1 MPSPMVKR
9 PPPPL
14 LGSCNLPFFQRP
26 LLQDRAGP
34 SPMLGDS
41 LQALPGSSLTRV
53 SLAPESSQ
61 VLELRKRI
69 NLLET
74 RLLGVGTEWWQ
85 FLISGLL

>member
-1 MPSPMVKR
+1 
-9 PPPPL
+9 
-14 LGSCNLPFFQRP
+14 
-26 LLQDRAGP
+26 
-34 SPMLGDS
+34 MLGDS